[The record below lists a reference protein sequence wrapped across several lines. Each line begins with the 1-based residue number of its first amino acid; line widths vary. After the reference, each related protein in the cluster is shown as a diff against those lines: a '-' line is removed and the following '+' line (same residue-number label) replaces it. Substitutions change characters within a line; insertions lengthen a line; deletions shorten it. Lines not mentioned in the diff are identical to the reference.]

1 MEEQEL
7 IVLRGTVPI
16 STLIMLELVRRQ
28 NRKQSKHGTIGQVN
42 RMNDLIS
49 RQTVLDVLKDKWN
62 MFSDANDAMQES
74 IDTIEALTPLTPQPK
89 RRMRLFKIID
99 NNTGKEP
106 TYDVITEQAKLGDL
120 MTDDID
126 GFYVNEDGQI
136 IFVDDCGNCTWLD
149 MNRFDIESG
158 EEI

>member
-1 MEEQEL
+1 
-7 IVLRGTVPI
+7 
-16 STLIMLELVRRQ
+16 
-28 NRKQSKHGTIGQVN
+28 
-42 RMNDLIS
+42 MNDLIS